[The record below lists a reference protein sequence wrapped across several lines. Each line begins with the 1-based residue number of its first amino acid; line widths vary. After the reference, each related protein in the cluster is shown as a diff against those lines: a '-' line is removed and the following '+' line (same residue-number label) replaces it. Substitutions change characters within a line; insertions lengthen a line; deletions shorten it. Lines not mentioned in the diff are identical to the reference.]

1 MAKPVAS
8 DGGFLQRTRIMPEI
22 FFARA
27 MGCKP
32 NETWIDIRFS
42 CYAYIVAAG
51 HMRSG
56 SPKTNHHPTVP

>member
-1 MAKPVAS
+1 
-8 DGGFLQRTRIMPEI
+8 
-22 FFARA
+22 